1 VSRGLLAWYLVAHA
15 RSNDSMMS
23 VAPMTPRLRARP
35 TNMLDNCSV
44 LLGRIAVQSIRCGL
58 LLLTMFRGLC
68 VHACTQA
75 VGISWRHV
83 FTYKLH
89 ATSPVC
95 KMPSPVSVRV
105 GIGLGS
111 GSVLGHVSP
120 LDMKRECLCAFVCH
134 NRQNS

>member
-1 VSRGLLAWYLVAHA
+1 MTSR
-15 RSNDSMMS
+15 R
-23 VAPMTPRLRARP
+23 RARP

-68 VHACTQA
+68 V
-75 VGISWRHV
+75 RRR
-83 FTYKLH
+83 L
-89 ATSPVC
+89 
-95 KMPSPVSVRV
+95 VSVGDMYSLTNRMRRRPFAKCLLLCPLRV

-134 NRQNS
+134 N